1 MANFF
6 NEIAGGAEKMQAQFL
21 GPTYNYA
28 KNIASPNDME
38 MSGDGN
44 MTALAKI

>member
-6 NEIAGGAEKMQAQFL
+6 NEVAGGAEKMQAQFL

-28 KNIASPNDME
+28 KNIRLQ
-38 MSGDGN
+38 GYGN
-44 MTALAKI
+44 EWRR